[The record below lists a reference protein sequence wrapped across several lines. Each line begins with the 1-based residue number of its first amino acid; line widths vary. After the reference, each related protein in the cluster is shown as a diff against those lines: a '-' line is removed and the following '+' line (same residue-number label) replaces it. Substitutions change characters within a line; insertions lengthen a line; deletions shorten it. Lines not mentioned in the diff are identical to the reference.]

1 MKQYA
6 FLALLIC
13 VAIISSAQNKKDV
26 VFSAEFK
33 KGSVDSIIILNVKNA
48 SSKTY
53 YYFISAAGLTDT
65 GWVSLISDIN
75 SLGQNGFIALKPL
88 KPKNTVVKCISK
100 KKILFIYA
108 YYKPQKIRFSLMY
121 YNKRDFEAEGK
132 IIDLPPL

>member
-1 MKQYA
+1 MKRYA

-13 VAIISSAQNKKDV
+13 VAIISLAQNKKDV

-33 KGSVDSIIILNVKNA
+33 KGSTDSIIILDVKNA
-48 SSKTY
+48 SSKTF

-65 GWVSLISDIN
+65 GWVSLVSDIN

-88 KPKNTVVKCISK
+88 KPKSTIVKYISK

-108 YYKPQKIRFSLMY
+108 YYNPQKIRFSLMY
-121 YNKRDFEAEGK
+121 YKKRDFETEGK
-132 IIDLPPL
+132 VIELPAL